1 MTQRYKKEL
10 SLEDLAALPDD
21 QIDLSDSPELDENFW
36 KNARLVMPEGKEKV
50 SIRLDKDILQWFRAQ
65 KDRGYQ
71 SRINAVLR
79 AYVEAHKAG

>member
-10 SLEDLAALPDD
+10 SLEELAALPDD
-21 QIDLSDSPELDENFW
+21 QIDLRDSPELDESFW
-36 KNARLVMPEGKEKV
+36 KNARLVLPEGKEKV
-50 SIRLDKDILQWFRAQ
+50 SIRLDKDILEWFRGQ

-79 AYVEAHKAG
+79 AYVEAHKGG

>member
-1 MTQRYKKEL
+1 MTQHYKKEL
-10 SLEDLAALPDD
+10 SLEELAALPDD
-21 QIDLSDSPELDENFW
+21 QIDHSDGPELGVEFW

-50 SIRLDKDILQWFRAQ
+50 SIRLDKDILEWFRAQ
-65 KDRGYQ
+65 KDKGYQ